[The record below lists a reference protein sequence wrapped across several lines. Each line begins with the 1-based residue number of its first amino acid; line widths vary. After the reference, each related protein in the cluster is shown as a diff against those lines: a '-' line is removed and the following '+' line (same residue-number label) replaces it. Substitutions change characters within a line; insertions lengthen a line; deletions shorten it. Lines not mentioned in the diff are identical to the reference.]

1 MSSSTQRPPANDG
14 VRVLVRALDQAG
26 DVLDHVH
33 PDNTDAPTPCTDW
46 NVGALAAHLVATPGN
61 FLTMMRGE
69 QPDWSAPP
77 PELSGGWGGEF
88 RVHADDLAHHWHEL
102 DGDPP
107 VPAGMQVAE
116 LAVHTWDLATA
127 LGRPTSELDP
137 EVARVAVEFL
147 RASLKPEMRGNV
159 FGAER
164 PAPPG
169 AGPYEELAAFAGRE
183 L

>member
-1 MSSSTQRPPANDG
+1 MSAPRQRPPADDV

-33 PDNTDAPTPCTDW
+33 ADDLDKPTPCADW
-46 NVGALAAHLVATPGN
+46 DVSALVDHLVATPAS

-69 QPDWSAPP
+69 QPDWSATPP
-77 PELSGGWGGEF
+77 HLDAGWAGEF
-88 RVHADDLAHHWHEL
+88 RVHADDLTHQWHEL
-102 DGDPP
+102 DGSPP

-116 LAVHTWDLATA
+116 LAIHTWDLATA
-127 LGRPTSELDP
+127 LGRPTAELDP
-137 EVARVAVEFL
+137 EVARAGLDFL
-147 RASLKPEMRGNV
+147 RSNLEPQMRGDA
-159 FGAER
+159 FGEER

-183 L
+183 G

>member
-1 MSSSTQRPPANDG
+1 MDALVP
-14 VRVLVRALDQAG
+14 VLVNALDQAG

-33 PDNTDAPTPCTDW
+33 ADNLGAATPCSDW
-46 NVGALAAHLVATPGN
+46 DVATLAAHLVATPGN

-77 PELSGGWGGEF
+77 TQPADGWSGEF
-88 RVHADDLAHHWHEL
+88 RARADDLAHQWHQL

-127 LGRPTSELDP
+127 LGRPASELDP
-137 EVARVAVEFL
+137 EVARAAVDFL
-147 RASLKPEMRGNV
+147 KANLKPEMRGEV
-159 FGAER
+159 FAEER
-164 PAPPG
+164 PAPEG
-169 AGPYEELAAFAGRE
+169 AGPYEELAAFTGRE
-183 L
+183 P